1 MTSPVGCRRSN
12 DVKIASGMSDL
23 NQHLCGLLA
32 EVCGTAPS
40 SLGPESAPGVT
51 PGWDSVTN
59 LSFIAAVEDEFGITI
74 STKEALGL
82 KNLADMASLVCQ
94 NLERALRAFERDG
107 AVVVSPPIDDL
118 IQRVTV
124 QFLREP
130 SGELWE
136 LVAPLVDVAAG
147 PLQSRLAHGGGLDH
161 VCYELEADD
170 GTLEETLA
178 AEVARGARVVCE
190 PVMAAAFTRRIAFVF
205 RRSQRLVE
213 LVEPRRPGQ
222 LF

>member
-130 SGELWE
+130 S
-136 LVAPLVDVAAG
+136 VAAG